1 MCSSY
6 KHASVQINSGGGL
19 LVLYAENSSCSLI
32 LSNFLSC
39 MFVSRPGS
47 DASCKG
53 IRFLT
58 KNSVKLYGF
67 NLEEMNMIECVDG
80 CFSKMITSFFSH

>member
-58 KNSVKLYGF
+58 KK
-67 NLEEMNMIECVDG
+67 
-80 CFSKMITSFFSH
+80 FSQAVWIQFGGDEHD